1 MIDNT
6 GKYYVN
12 ANKITNEQEADLTGI
27 VGNDIFQYMYMLWI
41 SYTYIYHTNSCKN
54 NAHICTGLLLIW

>member
-12 ANKITNEQEADLTGI
+12 ANKITNEQEAYLTGI
-27 VGNDIFQYMYMLWI
+27 VGNDIFNICICYG
-41 SYTYIYHTNSCKN
+41 YHI
-54 NAHICTGLLLIW
+54 HIFIIQIHVK